1 MLDEDCKIIAIAGGS
16 GAGKTTLAK
25 KIIEEF
31 GKDKCSLISQD
42 NYYIDLSEKFDYDG
56 GSINFDNPNMLEFS
70 LLASHLKKLKQKY
83 PVNIPLYDFST
94 HSRSSKTKQIKPTKI
109 IIVDGILILNSKE
122 LIELFDLKIF
132 IDVTENIRLERRMT
146 RDINERNRV
155 PEGVLFQW
163 EHQVLPMH
171 KKYVETSTK
180 FADIIISGEK
190 DIKESTKEIFT
201 KIIDL

>member
-25 KIIEEF
+25 QIIEKF
-31 GKDKCSLISQD
+31 GKDKCNLISQD

-109 IIVDGILILNSKE
+109 IIVDGTLILNSKE

-132 IDVTENIRLERRMT
+132 IDVSENIRLERRMT

-155 PEGVLFQW
+155 LEGVLVQW